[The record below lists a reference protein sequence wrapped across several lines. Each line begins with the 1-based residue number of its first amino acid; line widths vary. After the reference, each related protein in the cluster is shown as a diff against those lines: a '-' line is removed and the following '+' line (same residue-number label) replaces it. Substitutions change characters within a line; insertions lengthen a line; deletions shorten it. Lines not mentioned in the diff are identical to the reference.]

1 MVTYTTNRRS
11 GPELPERQRSASRA
25 CANNSPSGG
34 GTPWHCSA
42 PQQQLQERRG
52 IRTLGGTASIP
63 VHRWRLARHT
73 AHRKREG
80 KCPGR
85 GKVMQ
90 AASIH
95 PPMAIGRGR
104 VAGEKLL
111 RWRRNNRL
119 FYAHNNTARS
129 TTKALGITG
138 QFCHPETS
146 DDHNVLTSTP
156 EAGRT

>member
-63 VHRWRLARHT
+63 VHWWRLARHT

-90 AASIH
+90 ERDSLRLH
-95 PPMAIGRGR
+95 PPANGIRELE
-104 VAGEKLL
+104 EK
-111 RWRRNNRL
+111 N
-119 FYAHNNTARS
+119 S
-129 TTKALGITG
+129 CDGDGTTVYSMHTTTQLGAPQRHSGSPGNSATLK
-138 QFCHPETS
+138 QVMTTTC
-146 DDHNVLTSTP
+146 
-156 EAGRT
+156 

>member
-52 IRTLGGTASIP
+52 IRTQGGTASIP

-90 AASIH
+90 DSLRLH
-95 PPMAIGRGR
+95 PPANGNRERTG
-104 VAGEKLL
+104 
-111 RWRRNNRL
+111 WRRKTPAMATEQP
-119 FYAHNNTARS
+119 FISMH
-129 TTKALGITG
+129 TTTQLGAPQRHSGSPGNSATLK
-138 QFCHPETS
+138 QVMTTTC
-146 DDHNVLTSTP
+146 
-156 EAGRT
+156 